1 MAARISRVKLFFVIL
16 SLIATA
22 AAQQPSPSPTPCP
35 PDSQSA
41 SQESEA
47 SLPQLNSCV
56 PSPEKAA
63 PLAPT
68 TDPKEIVRRAI
79 EIDHRTLEMAR
90 NYTCE
95 SHEVIQH
102 LGKNHEV
109 KSTEIKT
116 YDLTFYHGERYA
128 RLIKENDKPLSE
140 AEQKKED
147 EKLEKFL
154 AKYRNETLE
163 ERESRLAKEKK
174 KREEGRAFVRDVVNA
189 YDFRMVGE
197 EPVDGVPSY
206 VIEATPRADFKP
218 TQPHA
223 GMLKNIK
230 GRIWIEKKNY
240 NWVKVEAE
248 ATDTIS
254 YGVVLFRIHP
264 GSHFVLEKTLVNNE
278 VWLLKR
284 LDVDGGARIALFK
297 NENIHEEDVLSNFKK
312 FVTSVKVLPDAK
324 EAADPQPK

>member
-16 SLIATA
+16 SLIATT
-22 AAQQPSPSPTPCP
+22 AAQQASPSPTPCP
-35 PDSQSA
+35 PDS
-41 SQESEA
+41 ESEA

-63 PLAPT
+63 PPALAPT

-79 EIDHRTLEMAR
+79 ETDHRTLELAR

-95 SHEVIQH
+95 SHEMIQH

-109 KSTEIKT
+109 KSTEVKT
-116 YDLTFYHGERYA
+116 YDITFYYGEPYA
-128 RLIKENDKPLSE
+128 RLMKENDKPLNDTQ
-140 AEQKKED
+140 QKKED

-154 AKYRNETLE
+154 AKYRNETAE

-189 YDFRMVGE
+189 YDFRLVGE

-230 GRIWIEKKNY
+230 GRIWIEKKDY

-312 FVTSVKVLPDAK
+312 FVTSVKVLPNAK